1 MEITADLHIHSKYS
15 RACSSSLT
23 IPNLEKWAR
32 IKGVNLLGT
41 GDFQHQKWFNELKEN
56 LTEED
61 GILKTKTGFN
71 FLLQTEIS
79 LIYNQDGKTRKIH
92 HVILA
97 PSYDV
102 ASQIIEI
109 LSKKGRLDYDGRPI
123 FGMSSIEL
131 VEKMME
137 VSKEIEIIPG
147 HCLTPWFSIF
157 GSNSGFDSVE
167 ECFKEKTRYIHA
179 LETGMSADP
188 AMIWRVDEWSKFNL
202 VSNSDSHSF
211 WPWRIGREANIFECG
226 LNYKEIV
233 NAIRTKKGFVETI
246 EVEPGYGKY
255 HIDGHRN
262 CNVFMEPCEAKKYNN
277 ICPVCKDKLTI
288 GVLHRVEDLAN
299 RDIGYKPK
307 DAVGFRKLIPLT
319 EVIAGVYGIKQLASK
334 KVWGIYN
341 GLIKN
346 FGNEF
351 NVLLNVEMNDLKKFV
366 DEKLAKVILLN
377 REEKL
382 KISPG
387 YDGVYGKPIIDKEY
401 LMKEQKSLSD
411 F

>member
-79 LIYNQDGKTRKIH
+79 LIYNQDCKTRKIH

-137 VSKEIEIIPG
+137 V
-147 HCLTPWFSIF
+147 
-157 GSNSGFDSVE
+157 
-167 ECFKEKTRYIHA
+167 
-179 LETGMSADP
+179 
-188 AMIWRVDEWSKFNL
+188 KFI
-202 VSNSDSHSF
+202 S
-211 WPWRIGREANIFECG
+211 
-226 LNYKEIV
+226 
-233 NAIRTKKGFVETI
+233 
-246 EVEPGYGKY
+246 
-255 HIDGHRN
+255 
-262 CNVFMEPCEAKKYNN
+262 
-277 ICPVCKDKLTI
+277 
-288 GVLHRVEDLAN
+288 
-299 RDIGYKPK
+299 
-307 DAVGFRKLIPLT
+307 
-319 EVIAGVYGIKQLASK
+319 
-334 KVWGIYN
+334 
-341 GLIKN
+341 
-346 FGNEF
+346 
-351 NVLLNVEMNDLKKFV
+351 
-366 DEKLAKVILLN
+366 KLAT
-377 REEKL
+377 
-382 KISPG
+382 ISFLVPRASL
-387 YDGVYGKPIIDKEY
+387 YDS
-401 LMKEQKSLSD
+401 QA
-411 F
+411 